1 MLFDRHLGV
10 LKNNVMNKEQIVE
23 EIRAL
28 LKFKLEEVQKQVDEL
43 EISRNLDSKST
54 AGDKHETGRAMA
66 QLEIDRVREQLTKSL
81 DQLASFNQIDFKH
94 NGETVRIGSYVKTKS
109 FKILLGIGLGKIEI
123 QGTTI
128 LAISIASPV
137 GQQLLEKKS
146 GDHFNMG
153 SNQITITE
161 IE

>member
-1 MLFDRHLGV
+1 MG
-10 LKNNVMNKEQIVE
+10 KEQIVE
-23 EIRAL
+23 EIRTL
-28 LKFKLEEVQKQVDEL
+28 LKVKLEEIQKQLDEL
-43 EISRNLDSKST
+43 EIARNSDSKST

-66 QLEIDRVREQLTKSL
+66 QLEVDRVQEQLSKAS

-94 NGETVRIGSYVKTKS
+94 TGETVHVGSYIKTRS

-137 GQQLLEKKS
+137 GQQLLGKKS
-146 GDHFNMG
+146 GDHFSMG
-153 SNQITITE
+153 SNQVTITD